1 MKKWE
6 FFSKITQARGLPFN
20 PKKRVYSYLEHLPR
34 LEAKS
39 EAIMRGF
46 TASIAKENAI
56 EAGILRERSEIEE
69 EIRQRQESWTEGSS
83 EEPPPNSEPSS
94 KPQK

>member
-69 EIRQRQESWTEGSS
+69 EIKQRQDKWKEGGSD
-83 EEPPPNSEPSS
+83 EAPPNSEPP
-94 KPQK
+94 KPPK